1 MNFSLSTPGSLAPL
15 PMSSP
20 LPRVLVTVHVPL
32 SHLEPLK
39 DLAEIV
45 MPDNG
50 VAAAPRAQVLDR
62 IGDCIAVISQGELRI
77 DSEFLDAASSLKF
90 VANAAMG
97 IDNLDL
103 TELRRRGIQAA
114 NTPAAFAESTADHT
128 LGLMLDMTRRISEG
142 DRYVRSGIWSKGME
156 PLRWEGTLLGGKTL
170 GIIGY
175 GRIAKMVERRARAFD
190 MEVIHTKSTP
200 HDHSSYRPL
209 EALLRQSDI
218 VVALVPLTAE
228 TRHLINAERLAQM
241 KPGSFFINVARG
253 KVMDEAAVVAAL
265 QSGHLAG
272 AAFDVFEEEPIVNK
286 ALFAMDN
293 VVLTPHIGGATREQR
308 RRGRLEASA
317 EVARFLRGEKLVS
330 PV

>member
-1 MNFSLSTPGSLAPL
+1 MSTDLPRVYVTLKIPREHLAPL
-15 PMSSP
+15 
-20 LPRVLVTVHVPL
+20 
-32 SHLEPLK
+32 
-39 DLAEIV
+39 DGIAEII

-50 VAAAPRAQVLDR
+50 VCAAPRAQTLEL
-62 IGDCIAVISQGELRI
+62 ISNCTALISQGELRV
-77 DSEFLDAASSLKF
+77 DRELLNTAPQLKF

-103 TELRRRGIQAA
+103 TELRQRGILSS

-128 LGLMLDMTRRISEG
+128 LGLILSLTRRVCQT
-142 DRYVRSGIWSKGME
+142 DRYVRTGAWARGTE
-156 PLRWEGTLLGGKTL
+156 PLRWEGTMLGEKTL

-175 GRIAKMVERRARAFD
+175 GKIAKMVERRAGAFD
-190 MEVIHTKSTP
+190 MNVIHTKSTP
-200 HDHSSYRPL
+200 HDHPGYRSL
-209 EALLRQSDI
+209 DALLSEADI
-218 VVALVPLTAE
+218 VVALVPLSDR
-228 TRHLINAERLAQM
+228 TRHLINAETIGRM

-253 KVMDEAAVVAAL
+253 KVMDESAVVAAL

-272 AAFDVFEEEPIVNK
+272 AALDVFEEEPVVNE

-308 RRGRLEASA
+308 RRGRLEASG
-317 EVARFLRGEKLVS
+317 EVARFLKGEPLLF

>member
-1 MNFSLSTPGSLAPL
+1 MSALLPRVFVTVNVPLDHLAPL
-15 PMSSP
+15 AGVADM
-20 LPRVLVTVHVPL
+20 
-32 SHLEPLK
+32 
-39 DLAEIV
+39 I

-50 VAAAPRAQVLDR
+50 VSAAPRAQVLEM
-62 IGDCIAVISQGELRI
+62 ISDCIAVISQGELRV
-77 DSEFLDAASSLKF
+77 DREFLDAATSLKF

-103 TELRRRGIQAA
+103 AELRSRGIAA
-114 NTPAAFAESTADHT
+114 TNTPAAFAESTADHT
-128 LGLMLDMTRRISEG
+128 LGLMLDMTRRISES
-142 DRYVRSGIWSKGME
+142 DRFVRTGQWARGME
-156 PLRWEGTLLGGKTL
+156 PLRWEGTILGGKTL

-200 HDHSSYRPL
+200 HDHPGYRPL
-209 EALLRQSDI
+209 DTLLGEADI
-218 VVALVPLTAE
+218 VVTLVPLTPE
-228 TRHLINAERLAQM
+228 TRHLINTERLAKM

-272 AAFDVFEEEPIVNK
+272 AAFDVYEEEPVVNE
-286 ALFAMDN
+286 ALLTMNN
-293 VVLTPHIGGATREQR
+293 VVLAPHIGGATREQR
-308 RRGRLEASA
+308 RRGRLEASG
-317 EVARFLRGEKLVS
+317 EVARFLKGEALLN